1 MAAGEFLTDTRYLDA
16 LRRVAPPRWEGR
28 NLQVVLAASVIKGNS
43 GPPRVVATHFWLRDV
58 APKLS
63 RQHDALDVVR

>member
-1 MAAGEFLTDTRYLDA
+1 MVVIAAGLGRYGTMAAGEFLTDTSYLDA

-43 GPPRVVATHFWLRDV
+43 GPPRLVATHFW
-58 APKLS
+58 
-63 RQHDALDVVR
+63 